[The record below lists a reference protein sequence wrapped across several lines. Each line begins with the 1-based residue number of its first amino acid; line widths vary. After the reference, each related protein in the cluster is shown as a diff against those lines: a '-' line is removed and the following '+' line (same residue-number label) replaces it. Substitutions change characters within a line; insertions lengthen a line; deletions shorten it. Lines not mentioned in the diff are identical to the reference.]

1 MRNWLK
7 FLVIRTG
14 DSEMLGLNRYLSVL
28 LTKFQLRMSVQNPCP
43 CFPRKVPE
51 LALFSF
57 QSSGLSSLLACSS
70 FFPFPSQYMISSELV
85 EEEKKKPSLLP
96 V

>member
-28 LTKFQLRMSVQNPCP
+28 LTKLQLRMSVQ
-43 CFPRKVPE
+43 
-51 LALFSF
+51 
-57 QSSGLSSLLACSS
+57 
-70 FFPFPSQYMISSELV
+70 
-85 EEEKKKPSLLP
+85 KPLPLLP
-96 V
+96 KKGT